1 MEQII
6 EIKDYSA
13 KESEYS
19 SVAGFKVLTTEQ
31 SIRLFIDND
40 SSCCESWGWFWCN
53 DNPQDFIGAGVIGI
67 SVTDSA
73 LNEAIMKKNELDTS
87 EKYFEGGVM
96 FVNIETDRGV
106 LQFVAYNQHN
116 GYYSH
121 EAKVISKQLNYES
134 NL

>member
-1 MEQII
+1 M
-6 EIKDYSA
+6 
-13 KESEYS
+13 
-19 SVAGFKVLTTEQ
+19 
-31 SIRLFIDND
+31 
-40 SSCCESWGWFWCN
+40 
-53 DNPQDFIGAGVIGI
+53 IGI